1 MELTT
6 KGRYAVMAMVDLA
19 TNSTSAAEPAKS
31 VTLADIA
38 RRQEISQSYLEQ
50 LFARLRRHG
59 LVDSTRGPG
68 GGYRLAIPAEEIAI
82 GAIMAAVEEPL
93 QITRCEAHNKIGCL
107 SGGRRCLTHDLWDEL
122 SRHIRSFLGA
132 LTLADVV
139 SRQVTQKTN
148 QLGQFALVA
157 AQ

>member
-19 TNSTSAAEPAKS
+19 TNSALAAEPAKS

-93 QITRCEAHNKIGCL
+93 QITRCEAHNRIGCRR
-107 SGGRRCLTHDLWDEL
+107 GGRRCLTHDLWDEL

-139 SRQVTQKTN
+139 SRQISQKTN
-148 QLGQFALVA
+148 QLSQFSLVA